1 MGANIK
7 TAQKTESKADV
18 RKAHDTVAELAKAAL
33 KVHGS
38 SKSSSKKSKIPD
50 LEAKINEI
58 TSEVPALDCLEK
70 KVGLMNELNPEL
82 KSLVKDINE
91 VTNDEDMKAAKKGG
105 EAIKKAL

>member
-1 MGANIK
+1 MAANIK

-38 SKSSSKKSKIPD
+38 SKSSKASKIPD

-58 TSEVPALDCLEK
+58 TAEVPALDCLEK
-70 KVGLMNELNPEL
+70 KVGLMNALNPEL
-82 KSLVKDINE
+82 KALVKDINE
-91 VTNDEDMKAAKKGG
+91 VTSDEDMKAAKKGG